1 MEDVEDE
8 AFSSGV
14 LGKGVAILPEEGVLY
29 APVDG
34 IVSAFFPTS
43 HAIGI
48 SMDNGAELLIHV
60 GMDTVQLN
68 GKGFRPFA
76 AEGDKVKK
84 GQKLL
89 EFDCK
94 LIKEAGYSLVTPI
107 LITNA
112 EDMGMVVP
120 VENGKQVQ
128 AGDEL
133 ITAEME

>member
-1 MEDVEDE
+1 M
-8 AFSSGV
+8 
-14 LGKGVAILPEEGVLY
+14 
-29 APVDG
+29 
-34 IVSAFFPTS
+34 
-43 HAIGI
+43 
-48 SMDNGAELLIHV
+48 
-60 GMDTVQLN
+60 
-68 GKGFRPFA
+68 
-76 AEGDKVKK
+76 KK